1 MQPLIEGI
9 LLGLT
14 LALLFGFGPAFFA
27 LIQTGIHRG
36 FSKGFILAIGVFL
49 NDLTVVTISIVGAH
63 AIINNMHKHHILGVA
78 GGFILIIFGF
88 VTYRHKVMANTDS
101 NIVNIKEPHV
111 IMYLFKGFLLNI
123 ANPFVWLFWPTIVL
137 GVAAPF
143 MDNTSDIIL
152 FFAGTLS
159 MVFLSDVTKVFLASR
174 IKHYITDK
182 FLLLI
187 NKIAGIILVI
197 FGIVLIIRA
206 LYLSGYLAFLL

>member
-1 MQPLIEGI
+1 MQPLFEGI

-49 NDLTVVTISIVGAH
+49 NDLTVVSLSIVGAH
-63 AIINNMHKHHILGVA
+63 AIMDNMHKHQLLGVA
-78 GGFILIIFGF
+78 GGIVLIIFGL
-88 VTYRHKVMANTDS
+88 VTYRHKVIANTDDKV
-101 NIVNIKEPHV
+101 VNIKEPHAV
-111 IMYLFKGFLLNI
+111 LYLVKGFLLNI
-123 ANPFVWLFWPTIVL
+123 ANPFVWLFWPTVVL

-143 MDNTSDIIL
+143 MDTTSDIIL

-174 IKHYITDK
+174 IKQYITDK
-182 FLLLI
+182 FLRLI
-187 NKIAGIILVI
+187 NKIAGIGLVV
-197 FGIVLIIRA
+197 FGVVLIFRS
-206 LYLSGYLAFLL
+206 LVLAGVL